1 MILQSV
7 KVVCFSPTGTTKAV
21 VQKIA
26 EGVGHS
32 QCQLVDITSP
42 SARQEPLRVS
52 DDELLVIG
60 VPVYMGRVP
69 AVLLEWLSAVQA
81 NNAPTVC
88 VVVYGN
94 RVYED
99 ALLELKDILTDRG
112 CVPIACA
119 AFVGEHSFSSSE
131 TPVAHGRPDA
141 DDLNHAAVFGQK
153 ILEKL
158 QSMPSPT
165 QNASVPVPGVFPYRG
180 SSDLWSVDFIAVS
193 ERCAHCGVCAEACP
207 VGAIDPN
214 DSAII
219 DKEKCITCCACIK
232 LCPQEAR
239 SMKPGPVKDAAKR
252 LNEFFKEP
260 KKPECFM

>member
-1 MILQSV
+1 MILQTV
-7 KVVCFSPTGTTKAV
+7 KLVCFSPTGTTRAV

-26 EGVGHS
+26 DGVGYS
-32 QCQLVDITSP
+32 QCQLIDITRP

-69 AVLLEWLSAVQA
+69 AVLIEWLNALQA
-81 NNAPTVC
+81 SNTPTVC

-94 RVYED
+94 RVFED
-99 ALLELKDILTDRG
+99 ALLELKDIMVNRG

-119 AFVGEHSFSSSE
+119 AYIGEHSFSSSE

-141 DDLNHAAVFGQK
+141 EDLNHAEVFGQR
-153 ILEKL
+153 IREKL
-158 QSMPSPT
+158 QSMPSST
-165 QNASVPVPGVFPYRG
+165 QNQNVSVPGVLPYRG
-180 SSDLWSVDFIAVS
+180 SSALWSVDFISVS
-193 ERCAHCGVCAEACP
+193 EKCAQCGVCAETCP
-207 VGAIDPN
+207 MGAIDLN
-214 DSAII
+214 DSAVI

-232 LCPQEAR
+232 ICPQEAR

-252 LNEFFKEP
+252 LNEFFKDP